1 MTSTSQL
8 DKATSRLAIP
18 LGLADGHPNWQVVL
32 ENLSNSSN
40 NTLWQVEAEHATASK
55 TFFEDMSEAQLESL
69 LSAFAAQY
77 LPQLIA
83 AFLDTAP
90 VIQDESPWSR
100 ALVALLDNI
109 VC

>member
-40 NTLWQVEAEHATASK
+40 NTLWQVAEHATASK
-55 TFFEDMSEAQLESL
+55 TLSEDMSEVQLESL

-100 ALVALLDNI
+100 AVVILLDNI